1 MRLAVSQPPCQQCV
15 KASSIERRRANV
27 EELECVFGIFC
38 CSSGSNSN
46 SNSSSGS
53 SSSYTLQFSCSMCS
67 RELQAASSCQPLL
80 PGICKRCTLPA
91 PLLPLPPLPAR
102 VASAGNST
110 IIIDFELCLT
120 RNVDSDSDCK
130 RRRRRRHCAFTFP
143 GNFFGSCCCCDCIEI
158 YLLQRSNI

>member
-27 EELECVFGIFC
+27 ELECVFGIFC
-38 CSSGSNSN
+38 CSSGS
-46 SNSSSGS
+46 S

-80 PGICKRCTLPA
+80 PGICKRCTLHVA
-91 PLLPLPPLPAR
+91 TFLPLAPLPAR

-143 GNFFGSCCCCDCIEI
+143 GNFFFFFWFLQ
-158 YLLQRSNI
+158 LLLLL